1 MRYQYTSSGFKGYRP
16 NINWGIPAG
25 VKLILSINII
35 IFILVEI
42 SGIQYEIFKIF
53 GLVPADIITS
63 LKIWQPLTYLFLHSG
78 LVHILINMFV
88 LWMFGRDLEYLW
100 GKYSF
105 VKYFIL
111 TGVGSGII
119 TIIFDS
125 TSQIPVVGASG
136 AVYGVLMAYAL
147 SYPNRIVYLYGLFPV
162 KVKYMIS
169 FLGVAAF
176 FASISNMQSTIS
188 HLTHLSGMLIGLI
201 YLKHKIIL
209 NHFRTIIPIIKIYD
223 NNNAKE
229 YKQKKYSSEKID
241 FILDK
246 LKENGWDELTKSE
259 KQQLFNASKYY
270 SKNQPPN

>member
-16 NINWGIPAG
+16 KINWGIPDG
-25 VKLILSINII
+25 VKLIISINII

-42 SGIQYEIFKIF
+42 SGFRYEIFKIF
-53 GLVPADIITS
+53 GLVPAGVITS
-63 LKIWQPLTYLFLHSG
+63 FKIWQPLTYLFLHSG
-78 LVHILINMFV
+78 LFHILINMFV

-169 FLGVAAF
+169 FIGVAAF
-176 FASISNMQSTIS
+176 FASISNVHTTIS

-201 YLKHKIIL
+201 YLKHNIIL
-209 NHFRTIIPIIKIYD
+209 NQFKSIIPIIKIYD
-223 NNNAKE
+223 DNNAKE
-229 YKQKKYSSEKID
+229 YKQKKYSSDKID

-270 SKNQPPN
+270 SKDQPPN

>member
-78 LVHILINMFV
+78 LFHILINMFV

-169 FLGVAAF
+169 FLGIAAF
-176 FASISNMQSTIS
+176 FASISNMQTTIS